1 MFFLHL
7 NLCSFGIKQSQNM
20 KKKYLLAL
28 SILGLFIQQS
38 NAQMLGNGTYNNPYQ
53 VTTCDELQQLQNN
66 LSAYYV
72 LMNDIDC
79 YQTQTGGG
87 PWGATGFTPI
97 GVDSAN
103 AFRGYFNGRCYAIK
117 NLYINNPTLN
127 NVGVFGY
134 TDAPA
139 KISNVNVIN
148 ANVTGGSFTG
158 ILIGYK
164 HSSTLDTAYS
174 TGYVSGNDYTG
185 GLVGKCGNYQG
196 PTCQITNSFSTAVVS
211 GHDFVGGL
219 VGQIRCYQGGLAL
232 LQNCF
237 AKGDVTGNTNVGGL
251 SGGSG
256 TFQGGG
262 PEIINCYATGN
273 VTGVTNVGG
282 LSGWVG
288 PYQGGGSSVIRS
300 YATGNVKGTTDVGGL
315 VGNNGPTMGGGAY
328 IQNTYATGN
337 VTGTSNVGGLVG
349 SQTSTGAGNGID
361 TSYSIGLVS
370 GTTNV
375 GGLVGDETSS
385 PIYSVDYWNNTIN
398 STLSSIGNLGANAN
412 IFPSTTAQMQLQAT
426 YSGWDFVN
434 TWAITSNNYP
444 TFIPIN
450 TSGNC
455 HFPTTLEA
463 AFNYSTFPACVSDS
477 VHFTDVSTNSPT
489 SWSWNF
495 GDPAS
500 LGNNISSLQNPAHL
514 FTGAGTFYVKL
525 IATVG
530 ANHDTI
536 QTPVIVKNCTTDI
549 QNVSLSNCDISVY
562 PNPSNGVF
570 TFSIQHATIG
580 SKLQVYNV
588 VGEKVIE
595 QTLQHSTGLTS
606 VDLSKQAKGI
616 YFYKL
621 ISTNGV
627 EKNGKLVI
635 E

>member
-1 MFFLHL
+1 
-7 NLCSFGIKQSQNM
+7 M
-20 KKKYLLAL
+20 KTNYLLAL
-28 SILGLFIQQS
+28 AIFGLSLQHS
-38 NAQMLGNGTYNNPYQ
+38 NAQMLGNGTPSSPYQ
-53 VTTCDELQQLQNN
+53 VTTCDELQQVQNN
-66 LSAYYV
+66 LTAYYV

-87 PWGATGFTPI
+87 PWGSTGFTPI
-97 GVDSAN
+97 GTDTTNSFKGN
-103 AFRGYFNGRCYAIK
+103 FNGHCFAIK

-127 NVGVFGY
+127 YVGIFGY
-134 TDAPA
+134 MDAPG
-139 KISNVNVIN
+139 KIANVNVIN
-148 ANVTGGSFTG
+148 ANVTGGNYTG

-164 HSSTLDTAYS
+164 HSSTLDTTYS
-174 TGYVSGNDYTG
+174 SGYVSGGDYTG

-196 PTCQITNSFSTAVVS
+196 PTCQITNSFSTADVS

-237 AKGDVTGNTNVGGL
+237 ATGAVSGNTNVGGL

-262 PEIINCYATGN
+262 PEIINCYATGD

-328 IQNTYATGN
+328 IQDTYATGN
-337 VTGTSNVGGLVG
+337 VTGTTAVGGLVG
-349 SQTSTGAGNGID
+349 SQTSTGVGNGID
-361 TSYSIGLVS
+361 TSYSIGLVT
-370 GTTNV
+370 GTTNP
-375 GGLVGDETSS
+375 GGLVGVETST

-398 STLSSIGNLGANAN
+398 TAVNSIGNLGANAN
-412 IFPSTTAQMQLQAT
+412 IFPSSTTQMQTQST
-426 YSGWDFVN
+426 YSGWDFIN
-434 TWAITSNNYP
+434 TWMITTNNYP
-444 TFIPIN
+444 TFIPLN
-450 TSGNC
+450 TAGNC

-463 AFNYSTFPACVSDS
+463 AFNYSTFPACLSDS
-477 VHFTDVSTNSPT
+477 VHFTDKTINSPT

-500 LGNNISSLQNPAHL
+500 LSNNTSTSQNPAHL
-514 FTGAGTFYVKL
+514 FTGTGTFFVTL
-525 IATVG
+525 IATSG
-530 ANHDTI
+530 GNHDTI
-536 QTPVIVKNCTTDI
+536 QTPVVVTNCLTNI
-549 QNVSLSNCDISVY
+549 QTVSNVGCNVSIF
-562 PNPSNGVF
+562 PNPSNGLF
-570 TFSIQHATIG
+570 TFNIEHATVG
-580 SKLQVYNV
+580 SKLQVFNV
-588 VGEKVIE
+588 IGEMVFE
-595 QTLQHSTGLTS
+595 QTLQHSTGINM
-606 VDLSKQAKGI
+606 VDLSKQASGV

-621 ISTNGV
+621 ISNSV
-627 EKNGKLVI
+627 VVKNGKLIV